1 MTANQEPEMA
11 TLTIRNLDDG
21 VKAQLRVEAA
31 RHGRSMEEEVRM
43 ILQNALSNST
53 NSTSL
58 TGFGSRIHQRFA
70 GLADKGLALP
80 ERTERPRAI

>member
-1 MTANQEPEMA
+1 MA

-31 RHGRSMEEEVRM
+31 RHGRSMEEEARV
-43 ILQNALSNST
+43 ILQNALVRT
-53 NSTSL
+53 TTT

-70 GLADKGLALP
+70 SLADKGLALP
-80 ERTERPRAI
+80 DRIERPRGVEFPE